1 MFLTKKIP
9 KLSKKDINQHF
20 VLAKDNISKRA
31 LKILH
36 RNGDFFNKVFVFL
49 LKDTYMQPHL
59 HPGYQKKEKM
69 FLFRGSFCLLFFND
83 NGKVVKKILLDDKK
97 KNYFEIPPFTWHT
110 YVMTSEN
117 VVIYETMNGIYN
129 PKTWKK
135 MANWAPKENSRQAKH
150 YFKKLKTYA

>member
-1 MFLTKKIP
+1 MEI
-9 KLSKKDINQHF
+9 
-20 VLAKDNISKRA
+20 
-31 LKILH
+31 
-36 RNGDFFNKVFVFL
+36 FNVFVFVKRYIYAL
-49 LKDTYMQPHL
+49 HL
-59 HPGYQKKEKM
+59 HPVSKKKNVS
-69 FLFRGSFCLLFFND
+69 FRGSFCLLFFND
-83 NGKVVKKILLDDKK
+83 NGKVVKKILLDHKK

-135 MANWAPKENSRQAKH
+135 MANWAPKENSRQAKY